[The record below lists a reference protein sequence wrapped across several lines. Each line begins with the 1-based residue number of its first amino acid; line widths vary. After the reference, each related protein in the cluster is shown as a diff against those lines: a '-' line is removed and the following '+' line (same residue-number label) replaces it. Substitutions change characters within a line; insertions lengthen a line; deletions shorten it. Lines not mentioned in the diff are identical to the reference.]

1 MHLQAA
7 IEFSGTCRLDV
18 QPAGRYV
25 IVGRMGIP
33 QLREVHTRID
43 QTLESGVLPLV
54 VFDLDSTL
62 FSTEPRNLQIFRE
75 FARERV
81 DKYPELEPLLASVR
95 REHMGWN
102 IHESLRSQGLENEA
116 LLSDLKRF
124 WSERFFT
131 DDYVLCDDPM
141 PGAVDYVT
149 SVYDRGAM
157 VYYLTG
163 RHAGGM
169 ELGTV
174 RALRKA
180 GFPYWRGRTT
190 LHLKPSFAMTD
201 RDFKDEALAEIRSY
215 RGRVVATFENEP
227 GNANLFLD
235 AFPSALHFLL
245 LTVCSTEAEEPAPE
259 LLKTLDFTVPPVG
272 P

>member
-1 MHLQAA
+1 
-7 IEFSGTCRLDV
+7 
-18 QPAGRYV
+18 
-25 IVGRMGIP
+25 MGIP
-33 QLREVHTRID
+33 QLREVLTRID
-43 QTLESGVLPLV
+43 QAVVDGVLPVV

-81 DKYPELEPLLASVR
+81 EQYPELNDLLKAVK

-102 IHESLRSQGLENEA
+102 IHESLRAQGLENET
-116 LLSDLKRF
+116 LLSELKRF

-131 DDYVLCDDPM
+131 DDYVLCDDPS

-149 SVYDRGAM
+149 AVQERGAL

-163 RHAGGM
+163 RHVGGM

-174 RALRKA
+174 RALKKA

-190 LHLKPSFAMTD
+190 LHLKPNFAMTD
-201 RDFKDEALAEIRSY
+201 RAFKDEAMTDIRSF
-215 RGRVVATFENEP
+215 RGRVIATFENEP
-227 GNANLFLD
+227 GNANLFLQ
-235 AFPSALHFLL
+235 AFPEALHFLL
-245 LTVCSTEAEEPAPE
+245 LTVCSTDAEEPAEE
-259 LLKTLDFTVPPVG
+259 LLRTLDFVLPIVG
-272 P
+272 

>member
-1 MHLQAA
+1 
-7 IEFSGTCRLDV
+7 
-18 QPAGRYV
+18 
-25 IVGRMGIP
+25 MGIP
-33 QLREVHTRID
+33 QLREVLTRID
-43 QTLESGVLPLV
+43 RAVEDGVLPVV

-81 DKYPELEPLLASVR
+81 EQYPELEPLLQSVK

-102 IHESLRSQGLENEA
+102 IHESLRAQGLENET
-116 LLSDLKRF
+116 LLSELKRF

-131 DDYVLCDDPM
+131 DDYVLCDDPS
-141 PGAVDYVT
+141 PGAVEYVT
-149 SVYDRGAM
+149 AVFERGAL

-180 GFPYWRGRTT
+180 GFPFWRGRTP
-190 LHLKPSFAMTD
+190 LHLKPSFAMAD
-201 RDFKDEALAEIRSY
+201 RDFKDQALDEIRSF

-227 GNANLFLD
+227 GNANLFLQ
-235 AFPSALHFLL
+235 AFPEALHFLL

-259 LLKTLDFTVPPVG
+259 LLKTLDFVMPLT
-272 P
+272 